1 MRDSRKKISKK
12 DSLIVWNIDG
22 EIVKKSLDERLK
34 EVRSQARGKTRE
46 GDVVSFLK
54 SRIYQNLCPQVRPLP
69 VVAINCNFF
78 FKHNFLNA
86 IC

>member
-46 GDVVSFLK
+46 GDVVRSSGYCKKMDGSIQASARVETKDDDPKNILDEAK
-54 SRIYQNLCPQVRPLP
+54 V
-69 VVAINCNFF
+69 
-78 FKHNFLNA
+78 
-86 IC
+86 